1 MQNQEVEG
9 EWVRIVVALRRRR
22 QRRKR
27 EEEKRGERSGL
38 NLSRRVSRGGTCAS
52 ARASE
57 RESACTYV
65 PVEKKEE
72 IDDDGDRVILV
83 KNERTIA

>member
-1 MQNQEVEG
+1 
-9 EWVRIVVALRRRR
+9 VRIVVALRRRR

-38 NLSRRVSRGGTCAS
+38 NLSRRVSRRGTCA
-52 ARASE
+52 
-57 RESACTYV
+57 CVYV

-72 IDDDGDRVILV
+72 IDDDNDDRVILV